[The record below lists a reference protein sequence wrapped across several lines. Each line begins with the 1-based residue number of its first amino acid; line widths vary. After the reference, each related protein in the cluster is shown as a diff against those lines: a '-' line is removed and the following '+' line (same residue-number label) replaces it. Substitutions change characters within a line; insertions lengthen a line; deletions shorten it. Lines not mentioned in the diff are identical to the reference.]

1 MLITDICKVMC
12 FKTGYLRA
20 VIGGLLFLGSVI
32 SLQGLD
38 LPTQKIE
45 DDVSLRIS
53 LKDFW
58 FTEASDRVLNQKAF
72 MHTLPGG
79 SRIQV
84 RAEAGKDEFMIVL
97 AREWNGSYPGW
108 AQGSWIL
115 TRRKEDGSPSRIR
128 VFLRSDPYTYVQFR
142 PFAEDRCLMDVV
154 LYDAYVARSVPLPYS
169 LERLMVVSVEQVLST
184 AGNKFPRRYFEPQPA
199 RYGDLRV
206 FMGHLRD
213 RLPELGFQDDGAVDA
228 EGRYV
233 YINTLKLQEETPGL
247 NCSGFAKWVVDGILR
262 PLTGDR
268 LPIPPLK
275 EPFGERGSSLTE
287 IYEKIRDPFFGL
299 DWTRNLASQAGT
311 ILRSPAFGKLE
322 EIEVQDRPFA
332 SIIQRTRNGTSV
344 RSYPSFLLNAGFSFE
359 GIQPLLYTL
368 AIDEPGTIYLAS
380 INNEQD
386 PKPRMRQHFH
396 VAVLVPYFNEYGNF
410 QVAVFESAE
419 ETSLNNFKNRY
430 PGHFVNLVRIPVET
444 RFDP

>member
-1 MLITDICKVMC
+1 MC
-12 FKTGYLRA
+12 FKTCYLG
-20 VIGGLLFLGSVI
+20 VVMGGLWFLGFLMP
-32 SLQGLD
+32 LQGID
-38 LPTQKIE
+38 LPTRKIE

-58 FTEASDRVLNQKAF
+58 FTEAADRVLNQKAF
-72 MHTLPGG
+72 IHTLPGG
-79 SRIQV
+79 GRIQV
-84 RAEAGKDEFMIVL
+84 RAEAGNDEFMIVL
-97 AREWNGSYPGW
+97 ARERNNSYPGW

-115 TRRKEDGSPSRIR
+115 TRRKDDGSPSRIR

-142 PFAEDRCLMDVV
+142 PFTEDRSFMDVV
-154 LYDAYVARSVPLPYS
+154 LYDAYVVRSVPLPYA
-169 LERLMVVSVEQVLST
+169 LERLMVVPLEEVLST
-184 AGNKFPRRYFEPQPA
+184 AGNKFPRHYFDPQPEMY
-199 RYGDLRV
+199 RDLWV
-206 FMGHLRD
+206 FMSRLRD
-213 RLPELGFQDDGAVDA
+213 RLPELHFRDDGAIDA

-233 YINTLKLQEETPGL
+233 YINTLQSQGETPGL

-262 PLTGDR
+262 PFTGER

-275 EPFGERGSSLTE
+275 EPFGERGSSLTA
-287 IYEKIRDPFFGL
+287 IYEDLRDPFFGL
-299 DWTRNLASQAGT
+299 DWTRNLASQVGT
-311 ILRSPAFGKLE
+311 TLRSSIFGKLE

-332 SIIQRTRNGTSV
+332 LLIQRNRNGTSI

-359 GIQPLLYTL
+359 GIHPLLYTL

-380 INNEQD
+380 INNERD
-386 PKPRMRQHFH
+386 PKPRIRQHFH

-419 ETSLNNFKNRY
+419 ETSFYNFKNRY

>member
-1 MLITDICKVMC
+1 MC
-12 FKTGYLRA
+12 FKTWRLR
-20 VIGGLLFLGSVI
+20 VFMGGILFLGCARFLS
-32 SLQGLD
+32 GLD
-38 LPTQKIE
+38 LPTRKIE
-45 DDVSLRIS
+45 DDAALRS
-53 LKDFW
+53 TLKEFW
-58 FTEASDRVLNQKAF
+58 FTEASDRVLNERAF
-72 MHTLPGG
+72 IHTLPGG

-97 AREWNGSYPGW
+97 ARERNGSFPGW

-115 TRRKEDGSPSRIR
+115 TRRKDNGQPSRIR

-142 PFAEDRCLMDVV
+142 PSAEDRCFMDVV
-154 LYDAYVARSVPLPYS
+154 LYDAFVARSVPLPYS
-169 LERLMVVSVEQVLST
+169 LERLMTVPLEEVLST
-184 AGNKFPRRYFEPQPA
+184 AGTKFPRHYFDPQPEMY
-199 RYGDLRV
+199 RDLRL
-206 FMGHLRD
+206 FISRLRD
-213 RLPELGFQDDGAVDA
+213 RLPELRFRDDGAMDA

-233 YINTLKLQEETPGL
+233 FINTLQAQEGEGGL
-247 NCSGFAKWVVDGILR
+247 NCSGFAKWVVDGIMR
-262 PLTGDR
+262 PITGER

-275 EPFGERGSSLTE
+275 EPFGERGSSLTDP
-287 IYEKIRDPFFGL
+287 YEKLRDPFFGL
-299 DWTRNLASQAGT
+299 DWTRNLASRAG
-311 ILRSPAFGKLE
+311 IALCAPAFGTLE

-332 SIIQRTRNGTSV
+332 SLIQRGQQGTTF

-359 GIQPLLYTL
+359 GIHPLLYTL
-368 AIDEPGTIYLAS
+368 AIDEPGTLYLAS
-380 INNEQD
+380 VNTEMN

-419 ETSLNNFKNRY
+419 ETSFNAFKNRY